1 MTSAHGGTGAAAEA
15 GVHNPRRSDIT
26 DHPNTGKESQNEE
39 SVMDYRKESMELHR
53 RVRGKIETATRVAR

>member
-39 SVMDYRKESMELHR
+39 SVMDYRKESMERSEEHTSELQSP
-53 RVRGKIETATRVAR
+53 G